1 MLRSQCVCQFSS
13 ALYDV
18 YMNKLPKR
26 KKERQRWTDGQAT
39 PQREVTLALQ
49 NFVCFGGM
57 SSTGMLT
64 HLLHSCCRVSRD
76 LCLSVQETSTH
87 RLNKWGKQVNTGQPV
102 AKCHV
107 QVYLE
112 VFRFKP
118 FTGIPLPV
126 SPLSPSHWTVSVCTN
141 TPSIQPLSLNRGPG
155 SHISYTSFTPLVVK
169 CGHE

>member
-18 YMNKLPKR
+18 YMSKLPKR

-49 NFVCFGGM
+49 NSVCFGGM

-76 LCLSVQETSTH
+76 LCLSVQETITY

-112 VFRFKP
+112 VFLFLYLRFLLLIGP
-118 FTGIPLPV
+118 FLSVQTHCPSSHCRWTEGPV
-126 SPLSPSHWTVSVCTN
+126 AIFP
-141 TPSIQPLSLNRGPG
+141 TPVLL
-155 SHISYTSFTPLVVK
+155 H
-169 CGHE
+169 